1 MATIKRVISAV
12 SGGIDSAVS
21 TLLLK
26 NKGYEVIGVYMQ
38 NWDLLDEKGVCSSQN
53 DISDA
58 EWVCQKIGIPFHVV
72 NFVKEYWLEVF
83 SNLVND
89 YESGLTPNPDILCNR
104 HIKFEAFYKHATEE
118 LGGDAIST
126 GHYAR
131 TTFGEYLQNFDSTK
145 GVHLLKARDE
155 RKDQTFF
162 LSQIHQ
168 RALQRSIF
176 PLGDMKKSAVKKF
189 AAAEKFAPLLKK
201 KESMGI
207 CFIGSRNFQEFI
219 SEYVTSHP
227 GNFVDVDSGKIV
239 GRHDGIH
246 QWTIG
251 QRSRIGGCKEPF
263 YIVEKDPSTQNIYV
277 AMGTRHPALY
287 TDLVMTDTPHWIH
300 SPPPQLVKDGVLDC
314 DFRFQHTHSLL
325 KCQVFCAHSGRLI
338 IRLAKPL
345 RAITPGQYAVLY
357 LDEECLGSARITTP
371 GPTLHALGVNSKGME
386 LDCR

>member
-219 SEYVTSHP
+219 SE
-227 GNFVDVDSGKIV
+227 
-239 GRHDGIH
+239 
-246 QWTIG
+246 
-251 QRSRIGGCKEPF
+251 
-263 YIVEKDPSTQNIYV
+263 